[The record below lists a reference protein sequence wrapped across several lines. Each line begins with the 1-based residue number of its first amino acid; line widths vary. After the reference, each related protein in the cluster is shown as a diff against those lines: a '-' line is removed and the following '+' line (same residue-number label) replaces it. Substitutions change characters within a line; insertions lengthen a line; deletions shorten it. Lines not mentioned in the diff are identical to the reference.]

1 MKQEENDENKKEEII
16 STESV
21 TKDSNLKSI
30 AGFSEALETPTKHKK
45 KIVFISNSIFNSFNY
60 RINSIYSYLYYPK
73 RFIR

>member
-30 AGFSEALETPTKHKK
+30 AGFSEALEPPTKPKK
-45 KIVFISNSIFNSFNY
+45 NRVHFQQHIQFF
-60 RINSIYSYLYYPK
+60 
-73 RFIR
+73 